1 MEEITIDDYVQRINS
16 KMVNQLSYSIT
27 NMEEGKKRLKVSMD
41 NLIVLETELMREGTL
56 YYHIIPGKNIKLIYY
71 DFM

>member
-27 NMEEGKKRLKVSMD
+27 NMEGGKKILKMSMD
-41 NLIVLETELMREGTL
+41 NLIVLETELMREVFFVYTPVKR
-56 YYHIIPGKNIKLIYY
+56 I
-71 DFM
+71 